1 MIGNWIY
8 SPFCCYNLINSILQ
22 NRKKCN
28 IIAKNQKVEDSTIK
42 RNIEIIIEDTIK
54 HYPITLVTGPRQIGK
69 STLLYNS
76 FLNKGYT
83 YISLDDSLEYA
94 MAKSDPKTFLE
105 LHRAPLI
112 IDEAQKAP
120 ELFPEL
126 EKIVNESRLKKGNK
140 ESNGLYI
147 LSGSQR
153 QKLLDESK
161 ESLSG
166 RVAILDMSN
175 LSLSEINNRNNIPF
189 NISS

>member
-1 MIGNWIY
+1 MI
-8 SPFCCYNLINSILQ
+8 
-22 NRKKCN
+22 
-28 IIAKNQKVEDSTIK
+28 E
-42 RNIEIIIEDTIK
+42 RNIEIIIEDSIK

-140 ESNGLYI
+140 ERIWFHEKNTNDVHRKLPSYSSSGLQFGQCG
-147 LSGSQR
+147 L
-153 QKLLDESK
+153 
-161 ESLSG
+161 
-166 RVAILDMSN
+166 
-175 LSLSEINNRNNIPF
+175 
-189 NISS
+189 